1 MRGLKE
7 FLPFETTAEKILQTQ
22 TRTSFLTMLNEA
34 GCVGKKEEA
43 ENTEKREKAKGRIF
57 LTGNTE
63 L

>member
-1 MRGLKE
+1 MRELKE
-7 FLPFETTAEKILQTQ
+7 FLPLETTAEKILQTQ
-22 TRTSFLTMLNEA
+22 TRTSFLTMPNEA

-43 ENTEKREKAKGRIF
+43 ESEKAKGRIF